1 MLQEKRKAEEALNEL
16 KRQYDTEVGDLQ
28 VTIKKLKKVEE
39 QSKNINSRE
48 DVIELKKRMHDVLLE
63 NQKLKKDLLEAQTN
77 IAFLRSELDSL
88 KSEYADQTLNT
99 ER

>member
-1 MLQEKRKAEEALNEL
+1 MSHFM
-16 KRQYDTEVGDLQ
+16 Q
-28 VTIKKLKKVEE
+28 VTVTA
-39 QSKNINSRE
+39 NIYY
-48 DVIELKKRMHDVLLE
+48 LCFFKE

-77 IAFLRSELDSL
+77 IAFLQSELDSL

>member
-1 MLQEKRKAEEALNEL
+1 MEMIVTAIISHLPFFLQ
-16 KRQYDTEVGDLQ
+16 
-28 VTIKKLKKVEE
+28 
-39 QSKNINSRE
+39 
-48 DVIELKKRMHDVLLE
+48 E

-77 IAFLRSELDSL
+77 IAFLQSELDSL